1 MCGFIGSISKDP
13 ISYTDLNIANQYIVC
28 RGPDKNIFYN
38 NENKKFK
45 NNLNKFFHFE
55 FNRLS
60 ILDLSEMANQPMY
73 SESSDNLLMFNGE
86 IFNHHKLRK
95 ELESSGVVFNTN
107 HSDTEV
113 ILNGLTKFGL
123 DFIKK
128 LNGQFSIFFLDNK
141 LKKAYLIRD
150 RLGQKP
156 LYFSLEN
163 GRLIFSSNF
172 LSINKVLNNTSIN
185 EEAINNYLNIGI
197 VPGQNTLLNQI
208 SEVLPAQIIE
218 IDIESLRITNTS
230 NYWEIDKVVGEK
242 AFDEEEFL
250 SLFQDSVKIR
260 QIADVPIAYFL
271 SGGVDSSSIL
281 QSAYETSKEKINTF
295 SVTHQSKKYDESVW
309 SNIVA
314 KKFETNHHT
323 ENMTKNI
330 EIELVNKALNSIDQP
345 YFDPSVVPS
354 YILSNMISKNYKV
367 AISGDGGD
375 ELLCG
380 YERVIKSNSINQRS
394 NIAGYLFRFY
404 PAFLGTGN
412 KILRYSK
419 DISESYWSFHED
431 LKLMNLLKLKPNLS
445 YRDKYIT
452 KSPESLKQLMH
463 IDYKFYLSEMM
474 LFKVDRTSMANSL
487 EVRSPYLDYR
497 LIEYVFKSNL
507 DFIDHNEPKKIMK
520 NYLSSNFDTEF
531 LNRPKQGFVFDVEK
545 WVYKNIGYIK
555 NELNG
560 SIINE
565 YNNKIV
571 NTLSVNKSRIN
582 GIRIWKLFVLAKF
595 MKRL

>member
-208 SEVLPAQIIE
+208 SEVIPAQIIE
-218 IDIESLRITNTS
+218 IDIDNQLLI
-230 NYWEIDKVVGEK
+230 IKG
-242 AFDEEEFL
+242 
-250 SLFQDSVKIR
+250 
-260 QIADVPIAYFL
+260 
-271 SGGVDSSSIL
+271 SIPG
-281 QSAYETSKEKINTF
+281 
-295 SVTHQSKKYDESVW
+295 KK
-309 SNIVA
+309 
-314 KKFETNHHT
+314 
-323 ENMTKNI
+323 
-330 EIELVNKALNSIDQP
+330 NSIIFLKDA
-345 YFDPSVVPS
+345 VK
-354 YILSNMISKNYKV
+354 KN
-367 AISGDGGD
+367 
-375 ELLCG
+375 
-380 YERVIKSNSINQRS
+380 
-394 NIAGYLFRFY
+394 
-404 PAFLGTGN
+404 
-412 KILRYSK
+412 
-419 DISESYWSFHED
+419 
-431 LKLMNLLKLKPNLS
+431 
-445 YRDKYIT
+445 
-452 KSPESLKQLMH
+452 
-463 IDYKFYLSEMM
+463 
-474 LFKVDRTSMANSL
+474 
-487 EVRSPYLDYR
+487 
-497 LIEYVFKSNL
+497 
-507 DFIDHNEPKKIMK
+507 
-520 NYLSSNFDTEF
+520 
-531 LNRPKQGFVFDVEK
+531 
-545 WVYKNIGYIK
+545 
-555 NELNG
+555 
-560 SIINE
+560 
-565 YNNKIV
+565 
-571 NTLSVNKSRIN
+571 
-582 GIRIWKLFVLAKF
+582 
-595 MKRL
+595 